1 MKTTIDNTFD
11 DFKTALNNNPKLQ
24 EEFKKDPV
32 RAAESMVT
40 TNPKDTDSWIYRIIV
55 LALGLSVISIIAGL
69 IVISVNKIPLEE
81 QLVTIFTAIA
91 SGSIGALAGLLAPS
105 PRK

>member
-24 EEFKKDPV
+24 EEFKEDPV
-32 RAAESMVT
+32 RAAERMVT

>member
-24 EEFKKDPV
+24 EEFKEDPV

>member
-24 EEFKKDPV
+24 EEFKEDPV

-105 PRK
+105 PKK

>member
-11 DFKTALNNNPKLQ
+11 DFKAALNNNPKLQ
-24 EEFKKDPV
+24 EEFKEDPV
-32 RAAESMVT
+32 RAAESLAT
-40 TNPKDTDSWIYRIIV
+40 NNPKDTDSWIYRIIV
-55 LALGLSVISIIAGL
+55 LALGMSVLSIITGL
-69 IVISVNKIPLEE
+69 IIISVNKIPLEE

-105 PRK
+105 PKK